1 MPTSYHKQI
10 STILDAI
17 ILLDPHSVLDI
28 GVGFGKYGVLC
39 REYLELWDGREDY
52 HHFTRRIDGIEAFED
67 YLTALHRY
75 IYNEVYIGEAQ
86 TVIKTLDTSYD
97 LVLLIDVLEH
107 MSESQGRALVQYTLA
122 HHRGILISTPKHMH
136 EQGETFHNPFET
148 HRAQWSLAKL
158 RALGPSITF
167 RDENSHIVYLGTR
180 TSILQLRAKQR
191 WERFKRWGEKVPF
204 ARKIYKA
211 LHTKG

>member
-10 STILDAI
+10 STIMDAV

-67 YLTALHRY
+67 YLTPLHNY
-75 IYNEVYIGEAQ
+75 IYNNVYIGEAQ
-86 TVIKTLDTSYD
+86 TIIKTLDTSYD
-97 LVLLIDVLEH
+97 LILLIDVLEH
-107 MSESQGRALVQYTLA
+107 LSESQGRALVKHILT

-136 EQGETFHNPFET
+136 EQGASFHNPFET
-148 HRAQWSLAKL
+148 HLTEWSLAKL
-158 RALGPSITF
+158 RALGPSISF
-167 RDENSHIVYLGTR
+167 RDEDSHIIYVGTH
-180 TSILQLRAKQR
+180 TSILHLRTKQR
-191 WERFKRWGEKVPF
+191 WERLKRWGEKVPF
-204 ARKIYKA
+204 LHKIYKT
-211 LHTKG
+211 LHAKA